1 MSSLPV
7 IHQFSFYAH
16 ILIGTAALILF
27 WIPIVSRKGGVDHRK
42 FGKIYSMVMYA
53 VAATGAL
60 MAIIVLYDP
69 MLIHGH
75 RLSDVSRADV
85 FTSRM
90 RVFYSLLLFLSLLVY
105 VGIRHGQLAL
115 KAKTNHSVMRSP
127 THLFLNFLLC
137 LSSIAL
143 LGSGINNSH
152 TLSIIFGVLGLAG
165 SIGNL
170 RFCLKNNVGKQ
181 RWLVEHLSSYI
192 GTGIGA
198 YTAFLTFGGRS
209 LFSDIGS
216 WQLVFWVLPGV
227 IGGIA
232 IHFYSKKYMP
242 KSLA

>member
-1 MSSLPV
+1 MNSLPV

-27 WIPIVSRKGGVDHRK
+27 WVPIVSKKGGMDHRK

-60 MAIIVLYDP
+60 MAVIVLYDP

-75 RLSDVSRADV
+75 RLSDISRADV
-85 FTSRM
+85 FASRM
-90 RVFYSLLLFLSLLVY
+90 RVFYSMLLFLSLLVY
-105 VGIRHGQLAL
+105 VGIRHGQLSL
-115 KAKTNHSVMRSP
+115 QAKTDHSVMRAPS
-127 THLFLNFLLC
+127 HLFFNALLC
-137 LSSIAL
+137 ISAIAL
-143 LGSGINNSH
+143 LGSGIANNH
-152 TLSIIFGVLGLAG
+152 TLSIIFGVLGLVG

-170 RFCLKNNVGKQ
+170 RFCLQKNVGKQ

-209 LFSDIGS
+209 LFTDIGS
-216 WQLVFWVLPGV
+216 WQLIFWVMPGI
-227 IGGIA
+227 IGSIA
-232 IHFYSKKYMP
+232 IHFYSKKYML